1 MRVSSTGSLLSK
13 STQKH
18 SNAPTSFSSTPLTP
32 RYILKAR
39 KLLIPDAWAG
49 VHGEPDREESGD
61 FGDGDHPSQDQNGI
75 RNSAHSIPDHQ
86 LDVGVQQR

>member
-1 MRVSSTGSLLSK
+1 MYPCVPLWQVQVYEIT
-13 STQKH
+13 H
-18 SNAPTSFSSTPLTP
+18 PT
-32 RYILKAR
+32 
-39 KLLIPDAWAG
+39 PDDGPG